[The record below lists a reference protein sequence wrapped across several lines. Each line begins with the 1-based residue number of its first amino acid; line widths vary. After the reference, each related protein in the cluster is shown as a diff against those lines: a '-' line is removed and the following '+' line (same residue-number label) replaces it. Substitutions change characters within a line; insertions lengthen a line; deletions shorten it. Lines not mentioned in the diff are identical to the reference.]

1 MSALEILKHE
11 DGYWLSIDGEIK
23 ALISISSTSPMVLR
37 AIEEAVETSRLAR
50 SCIDKASELKEENNW
65 DLCDETNQWNEM
77 EAELAQLR
85 NRIAELKENAE
96 LFIKYIKNGESQ
108 KSHLQMLVLE
118 SFLTNLPE
126 PPK

>member
-85 NRIAELKENAE
+85 NRIAELTNRLSETETASMEYIAKYGE
-96 LFIKYIKNGESQ
+96 L
-108 KSHLQMLVLE
+108 
-118 SFLTNLPE
+118 
-126 PPK
+126 